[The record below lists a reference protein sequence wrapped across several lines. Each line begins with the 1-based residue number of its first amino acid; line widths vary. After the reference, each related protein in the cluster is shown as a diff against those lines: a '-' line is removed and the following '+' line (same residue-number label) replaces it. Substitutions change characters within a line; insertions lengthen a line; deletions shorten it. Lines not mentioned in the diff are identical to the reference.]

1 MLADGKLTKNDK
13 SYYFD
18 VTGHVIANVDNM
30 TDKNRP
36 KVFDKLDY
44 GFNVGINR
52 KLERQ
57 NNKKKLNVSRD
68 T

>member
-1 MLADGKLTKNDK
+1 MRVQKLFLTPNSGPDEVEHELQHGKENPLEFVHADGKSTKNDK

-30 TDKNRP
+30 TNINRP
-36 KVFDKLDY
+36 
-44 GFNVGINR
+44 R
-52 KLERQ
+52 
-57 NNKKKLNVSRD
+57 